1 MSDLFQN
8 FRPHT
13 AFSNESHY
21 EYGEDYTDDPYG
33 LQHSSEDSDSSSEED
48 YSDEPQDSNSDEN
61 YEDDFKKTEND
72 EGTHQASGPSVHWMP
87 KPKSDVHLLSGN
99 PPSGPFLRL
108 ALQRLL
114 LFKKSVSC
122 LILGT
127 GCLSQP
133 DQPNTLDR
141 QNKLALPLLPKGQD
155 KDPESPETKNH
166 HKSNFLGGAQNQ
178 ADEQVLC
185 ALGDIIN

>member
-8 FRPHT
+8 FRLHT
-13 AFSNESHY
+13 EFSNESQY

-33 LQHSSEDSDSSSEED
+33 LQHSSEDTDSSSEED
-48 YSDEPQDSNSDEN
+48 YSDESQVSGA
-61 YEDDFKKTEND
+61 YEDYEEVFKKIKND
-72 EGTHQASGPSVHWMP
+72 EGTHQAKGPSVLWMP
-87 KPKSDVHLLSGN
+87 KPKSDAHLLSGN
-99 PPSGPFLRL
+99 PPSGPFFHL

-133 DQPNTLDR
+133 DQPNTLD
-141 QNKLALPLLPKGQD
+141 KLALLPKGQD
-155 KDPESPETKNH
+155 KDPDSLETKNH
-166 HKSNFLGGAQNQ
+166 HKSNFLEGVQNQ
-178 ADEQVLC
+178 YNEQVLC
-185 ALGDIIN
+185 AFMDTIN